1 MLDSSPNGPNFET
14 VVVRAPIADPGVS
27 RPDPRHYARHLAAL
41 VDEHR
46 VEVRRDIV
54 HADGSVLVSA
64 GRLLDG
70 ELAERIAGQPLVA
83 LLSRSIEIRDG
94 IDPDVIV
101 NVWSRLRE
109 AHADLRQLE
118 QRLGIADDFETVA
131 RSAPLPPE
139 VWQVAT
145 VMFARRPDWFR
156 IAVLGAW
163 FAVALAREA
172 GFVDVNVLR
181 AFAAGFSRDLG
192 FLFIDARHID
202 KPGYLQDGTGAWR
215 AIQGHVD
222 TGREVWT
229 ESDAPEPWA
238 AAVGRSIYEHHERV
252 NGTGYPER
260 VDADA
265 LDDVGQIVGMA
276 DLLASVRL
284 KRFKDS
290 GRNLRDALPIV
301 LVSSDCFPKPVLDAT
316 VRAIGRAGLRST
328 TVCDLPSKSD
338 LVDRLVSRAYVLRNA
353 ARVLAELP
361 SFEPVVPR
369 GHEAPAPGPLTRA
382 VSTTVQML
390 ARSGVAQ
397 SELGAW
403 LDAVRNGRATARMHE
418 LCEMDLQQGEALWR
432 VEQIRRLLVE
442 HYEIHQPRPNSPAHR
457 ALNAL
462 ESCMSV

>member
-1 MLDSSPNGPNFET
+1 M
-14 VVVRAPIADPGVS
+14 VVVGALTADPGVS
-27 RPDPRHYARHLAAL
+27 LPDPRHYADHLAGV
-41 VDEHR
+41 VDEHP
-46 VEVRRDIV
+46 VLVRRDIV

-64 GRLLDG
+64 GRAFDRELLD
-70 ELAERIAGQPLVA
+70 RIAGRPLVA
-83 LLSRSIEIRDG
+83 LLSRSVEIRGG
-94 IDPDVIV
+94 IGPDAIV
-101 NVWSRLRE
+101 NVWARLRE
-109 AHADLRQLE
+109 AHTDLHQLE
-118 QRLGIADDFETVA
+118 QRMGIADDFETVA

-139 VWQVAT
+139 VWQIAT

-156 IAVLGAW
+156 LAVLGGW

-172 GFVDVNVLR
+172 GFVDVDVLR

-202 KPGYLQDGTGAWR
+202 KPGYLEDGTGAWR
-215 AIQGHVD
+215 TIQGHVD
-222 TGREVWT
+222 TGRQVWA
-229 ESDAPEPWA
+229 ESDAQPAWA

-252 NGTGYPER
+252 NGTGYPDR
-260 VDADA
+260 VDPEA

-284 KRFKDS
+284 KRFGES
-290 GRNLRDALPIV
+290 GRNLQDTIPIV
-301 LVSSDCFPKPVLDAT
+301 LVSSDCFPKQVLDAT
-316 VRAIGRAGLRST
+316 VRAISRAGLRGT
-328 TVCDLPSKSD
+328 TLCDLPSKSE
-338 LVDRLVSRAYVLRNA
+338 LVDRLVSRAYGLRNA

-369 GHEAPAPGPLTRA
+369 GREPPPPGPLTRA

-442 HYEIHQPRPNSPAHR
+442 HYEVHQPRANSPAHR